1 MNAYKYTVYAQGS
14 ATILTEGVFMANS
27 SGAALEA
34 LRAMY
39 SGLEVVWH
47 A

>member
-1 MNAYKYTVYAQGS
+1 MNAYKYKVYAQGS
-14 ATILTEGVFMANS
+14 STVLTEGVFMAYT

-39 SGLEVVWH
+39 SGLEVVWYS
-47 A
+47 